1 MGEGPSPAQA
11 CGSKQLPDR
20 PTKVR
25 SCNLLTLQ
33 LAIMP
38 SPYPFPRMWQTVAL
52 HSNIRTKEQ
61 WPSNTDPSHAVH
73 MIGSLVYA
81 HEREPCNSAG
91 GRIRRFFCYAC
102 RVSPRGG
109 PAGGPQDFDAARNFW
124 ASKSATGSQHQASG
138 EQRPL
143 NYGLLHSLHG

>member
-1 MGEGPSPAQA
+1 
-11 CGSKQLPDR
+11 
-20 PTKVR
+20 
-25 SCNLLTLQ
+25 
-33 LAIMP
+33 MP

-91 GRIRRFFCYAC
+91 GRIRRFFVMHAGC
-102 RVSPRGG
+102 RHEEGQREGLKILMLHAIFGHPR
-109 PAGGPQDFDAARNFW
+109 APQGR
-124 ASKSATGSQHQASG
+124 ST
-138 EQRPL
+138 RPL
-143 NYGLLHSLHG
+143 VSKDL